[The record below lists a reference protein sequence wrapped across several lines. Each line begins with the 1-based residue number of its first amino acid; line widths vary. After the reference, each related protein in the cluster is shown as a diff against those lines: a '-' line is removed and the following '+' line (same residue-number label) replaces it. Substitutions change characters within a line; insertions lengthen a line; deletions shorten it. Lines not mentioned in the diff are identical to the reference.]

1 MGVERDDDQGS
12 EDMAAGVDKAAM
24 LAERREV
31 LDYVA
36 DIVRELAGLLD
47 RHDMKGLGDDM
58 RAIAVNALK
67 AKYQNTDDP
76 DTPEAPDLKD

>member
-1 MGVERDDDQGS
+1 MGVERDDDPGS
-12 EDMAAGVDKAAM
+12 EDMAAGADKAAM

-36 DIVRELAGLLD
+36 DIARELAGLLD
-47 RHDMKGLGDDM
+47 RHDMRLLGEDL

-67 AKYQNTDDP
+67 AKYQNTDDV
-76 DTPEAPDLKD
+76 DTADPQD